1 MTSREYARTWR
12 SFGVN
17 NDAVC
22 PVCGLLYVR
31 RFDEDRR
38 IHCARHRE
46 VLQVY
51 EPKPDP
57 RLAVLYG
64 EHGAFVPLDSHSP
77 RWLRNRLT
85 GMATMFRREL
95 PGRYDS

>member
-1 MTSREYARTWR
+1 MTAANRGYARTWWPWLDH
-12 SFGVN
+12 SE
-17 NDAVC
+17 AW
-22 PVCGLLYVR
+22 PVCGLMYVR
-31 RFDEDRR
+31 ESEEDRR

-77 RWLRNRLT
+77 RWLHNRLT
-85 GMATMFRREL
+85 GMATMFRR
-95 PGRYDS
+95 